1 MMANIRGVVI
11 FLAALLAAPLP
22 AQQGELERI
31 RTEKK
36 AWVALNMALTPA
48 EADSFWP
55 IYEGYQQELHQINTR
70 LVKVIEAYGADYR
83 NSTFTDESARKLME
97 EMVAIGESEAKL
109 RRSYWTKLSKALSAR
124 KAARYLQ
131 LEERIHIQ
139 TRYELGT
146 NLPLVGDPIIKVPSG
161 K

>member
-1 MMANIRGVVI
+1 MMATIRGVVI

-124 KAARYLQ
+124 KA
-131 LEERIHIQ
+131 
-139 TRYELGT
+139 
-146 NLPLVGDPIIKVPSG
+146 
-161 K
+161 